1 MMQYEEREYQA
12 EAEDALLKD
21 VLSSKDCHP
30 IVSIPTG
37 GGKSKILSSF
47 IYKFLEERPSSNVL
61 VLSHTEEILKQ
72 NLKAIQSFFPGIRI
86 GMFSSGLKSR
96 TIEKITIAG
105 IQSSYRCAIKFQDF
119 DLCII
124 DEVHL
129 VQTRKNGNSMYQK
142 FFAATN
148 MQRVG
153 LTATPF
159 RSGHGLIYEG
169 EGRMFNKLSYDLSSI
184 KNFNKL
190 VDDGYLTKLIS
201 KPANVEMDVNGLK
214 KSAGDFN
221 LKDLSAKFD
230 RESIT
235 STALDELVTM
245 GHNYK
250 SWLVF
255 AIDTAHADHINEGLN
270 ARGIISK
277 VLHSNVDVDRAQLT
291 EDFKN
296 RKIRALVSVGM
307 LCVGFD
313 APNID
318 LIALLRPTMSPV
330 LHVQMPGRGLRV
342 HPGKTHC
349 LVLDFAGNIERLG
362 PINDVQVPTKGKK
375 KGSGNPITK
384 RCPNCGCIF
393 HPTVRVCDACGHVF
407 KFQQKLKIESSE
419 LEVVRTVPE
428 KKEKWVNVSSI
439 KYSIHEKTGSPDSL
453 KVTYHCGLSSFN
465 EFICY
470 NHTGYAK
477 YKAQNW
483 VNHRWT
489 GLGAPLDVS
498 HLFRESYL
506 LQVPKKLLVD
516 TSSKY
521 AQIKDV
527 EF

>member
-1 MMQYEEREYQA
+1 MIEYEERAYQA
-12 EAEDALLKD
+12 EAEDSLLKD
-21 VLSSKDCHP
+21 VLSSKECHP
-30 IVSIPTG
+30 VCCVPTG

-47 IYKFLEERPSSNVL
+47 IYKFLEECPHSNVL

-86 GMFSSGLKSR
+86 GLFSSGLKSK

-105 IQSSYRCAIKFQDF
+105 IQSSYKHANKFQDF
-119 DLCII
+119 DLCVI

-129 VQTRKNGNSMYQK
+129 VQTKKNGNSMYQK
-142 FFAATN
+142 FFAATQ

-159 RSGHGLIYEG
+159 RCGQGLIYEG
-169 EGRMFNKLSYDLSSI
+169 EGRMFNKLSYDLSSVE
-184 KNFNKL
+184 NFNKL

-201 KPANVEMDVNGLK
+201 KSTEMEMDVEGLRQ
-214 KSAGDFN
+214 SAGDFN
-221 LKDLSAKFD
+221 VKDLSTRFD

-235 STALDELVTM
+235 NTALDELVTM
-245 GHNYK
+245 GRNYK

-270 ARGIISK
+270 GRGIASK
-277 VLHSNVDVDRAQLT
+277 ALHSKVDVDRAQLT
-291 EDFKN
+291 DDFKN
-296 RKIRALVSVGM
+296 QKIRALVSVGM

-349 LVLDFAGNIERLG
+349 LVLDFCSNIERLG
-362 PINDVQVPTKGKK
+362 PINNVQIPQKGKK
-375 KGSGNPITK
+375 KGTGQPITK
-384 RCPNCGCIF
+384 RCPECGCIF
-393 HPTVRVCDACGHVF
+393 HPTIKVCDVCGHTF
-407 KFQQKLKIESSE
+407 EFQQKLDVVSSD
-419 LEVVRTVPE
+419 LEVVQRLP
-428 KKEKWVNVSSI
+428 KNHQKWVSVVSVE
-439 KYSIHEKTGSPDSL
+439 YSIHEKKSSPDSL
-453 KVTYHCGLSSFN
+453 RVKYKCGLSTFN
-465 EFICY
+465 EYICF

-477 YKAQNW
+477 HKANNW
-483 VNHRWT
+483 VSYRWD
-489 GLGAPLDVS
+489 GSEFPLDVA
-498 HLFRESYL
+498 HLYRESDNL
-506 LQVPKKLLVD
+506 KIPKKLLVD

-521 AQIKDV
+521 PSIKNA